1 MEFDRRSPV
10 YEQLV
15 HHFKEQIA
23 NGEFQPG
30 MALPS
35 RREIANT
42 FKINPNTAQRAYKEM
57 EEQKL
62 IYTDGNSPSKIT
74 NDQQRIKELRLA
86 LISEALDQFIAVSK
100 KLGLSYEEVKELMNK
115 RYEEEIKHDRN
126 L

>member
-15 HHFKEQIA
+15 HHFKKQIA

-30 MALPS
+30 MVLPS

-100 KLGLSYEEVKELMNK
+100 NLGLTYEEAMELMNK